1 MRRKFIIEIGNKTDV
16 GMVRE
21 NNQDY
26 YGSYDTI
33 NGKLIIVCDGMGGYE
48 GGEIASQMAVDI
60 IKDEVSNKQGLSK
73 NKLLSDAL
81 IRAHN
86 SIKHRQTENPDI
98 ADMGTT
104 AVALLLDDHQFWY
117 AHAGDSRLYLS
128 RNGKITRLSKDHSLV
143 QQMIDGGIITERDA
157 KEHPKKNIITRA
169 LGAKDGTPDVSG
181 PFTAYQGDKF
191 LLCSDG
197 LHDYLNDEEIEK
209 IMQNSPQ
216 EASEKLVN
224 LANERGGADNIT
236 VQVIEIKKG
245 IIEKRQGC
253 GFLKKYFSTHNLL
266 YLSVVLNI
274 ILVALLL
281 NCNKA
286 EQDADMGNMKPISG
300 DSHIMQKEVA
310 DSVNTDAQT
319 EGEAIKESDEV
330 KEADNNKVEIDDDRQ
345 YELNTENNEMPT
357 RSEPVGNET
366 KKEKGFINK
375 IFGIFTKSKN

>member
-81 IRAHN
+81 VRAHN
-86 SIKHRQTENPDI
+86 SIKQRQTENPDI

-253 GFLKKYFSTHNLL
+253 GFLKKHFSTRNLL
-266 YLSVVLNI
+266 YLSFVLNI
-274 ILVALLL
+274 ILLLNI

-286 EQDADMGNMKPISG
+286 EQDAVMGSMKPISE
-300 DSHIMQKEVA
+300 DSPFMQKEVA

-319 EGEAIKESDEV
+319 KGEAIKESDIE
-330 KEADNNKVEIDDDRQ
+330 KESENNNKDEIDDDND
-345 YELNTENNEMPT
+345 ETST
-357 RSEPVGNET
+357 RSASVRNET
-366 KKEKGFINK
+366 KKEKGFVNK

>member
-1 MRRKFIIEIGNKTDV
+1 M
-16 GMVRE
+16 
-21 NNQDY
+21 
-26 YGSYDTI
+26 
-33 NGKLIIVCDGMGGYE
+33 
-48 GGEIASQMAVDI
+48 
-60 IKDEVSNKQGLSK
+60 
-73 NKLLSDAL
+73 

-197 LHDYLNDEEIEK
+197 LHDYLNDGEIEK

-245 IIEKRQGC
+245 IIEKRQGG
-253 GFLKKYFSTHNLL
+253 GFLKKHFSTRNLL
-266 YLSVVLNI
+266 YLSFALNI
-274 ILVALLL
+274 ILLLNI

-286 EQDADMGNMKPISG
+286 EQDAVMGDMKPTSG

-319 EGEAIKESDEV
+319 EGEALEESDEE
-330 KEADNNKVEIDDDRQ
+330 KEADNNKVENDDDRQ

-357 RSEPVGNET
+357 RSESVGNQA
-366 KKEKGFINK
+366 KKKKGFLFK
-375 IFGIFTKSKN
+375 VFGKFTKSKN

>member
-81 IRAHN
+81 VRAHN
-86 SIKHRQTENPDI
+86 SIKQRQTENPDI

-253 GFLKKYFSTHNLL
+253 GFLKKHFSTRNLL
-266 YLSVVLNI
+266 YLSFVLNI
-274 ILVALLL
+274 ILLLNI

-286 EQDADMGNMKPISG
+286 EQDAVMGDMKPTSG
-300 DSHIMQKEVA
+300 DSHIMEKEVA
-310 DSVNTDAQT
+310 DSLDTDAQT
-319 EGEAIKESDEV
+319 EGEAIKESDIE
-330 KEADNNKVEIDDDRQ
+330 KESENNNKDEIDDDND
-345 YELNTENNEMPT
+345 ETST
-357 RSEPVGNET
+357 RSASVRNET
-366 KKEKGFINK
+366 KKEKGFVNK

>member
-81 IRAHN
+81 VRAHN
-86 SIKHRQTENPDI
+86 SIKQRQTENPDI

-253 GFLKKYFSTHNLL
+253 GFLKKHFSTRNLL
-266 YLSVVLNI
+266 YLSFVLNI
-274 ILVALLL
+274 ILLLNI

-286 EQDADMGNMKPISG
+286 EQDAVMGDMKPTSG
-300 DSHIMQKEVA
+300 DSHIMEKEVA
-310 DSVNTDAQT
+310 DSLDTDAQT
-319 EGEAIKESDEV
+319 EGEAAEESDIES
-330 KEADNNKVEIDDDRQ
+330 EDNNKDENDDDRQ

-357 RSEPVGNET
+357 RSESVGNQA
-366 KKEKGFINK
+366 KKKKGFLYK
-375 IFGIFTKSKN
+375 VFGKFTKSKN